1 MGLSAA
7 STANVGLG
15 LQAFGA
21 GASAFGSYNTATAQ
35 KSVLNYESSVAT
47 NNATLANY
55 QANVAQ
61 QVGDQQLNN
70 SELRTAQ
77 LFGAQRAT
85 MAANGVDLGSGSANE
100 VLASTK
106 YMGERDALTIQNNTA
121 NQVWGYKT
129 QGQNYT
135 SEAAADT
142 ATANAIN
149 PRYAAA
155 ASLLSGAGTVASNWY
170 RSKQVAGN

>member
-1 MGLSAA
+1 MCISA
-7 STANVGLG
+7 SGIGNVGLG
-15 LQAFGA
+15 LQAFGV
-21 GASAFGSYNTATAQ
+21 GASAFGSYNLGNAQ

-61 QVGDQQLNN
+61 QVGDQQLND

-77 LFGAQRAT
+77 LFGTQRAT
-85 MAANGVDLGSGSANE
+85 LGANGVDLGSGSANE

-135 SEAAADT
+135 SEAAADS

-149 PRYAAA
+149 PRMAAA
-155 ASLLSGAGTVASNWY
+155 TSLLGGAGIVASNWY
-170 RSKQVAGN
+170 KQIK

>member
-70 SELRTAQ
+70 SELRSAQ
-77 LFGAQRAT
+77 LFGTQRAT
-85 MAANGVDLGSGSANE
+85 LAANGVDLGSGSANE
-100 VLASTK
+100 VLATTK

-121 NQVWGYKT
+121 NQVWGSKT

-135 SEAAADT
+135 SEAAADS

-149 PRYAAA
+149 PRMAAA
-155 ASLLSGAGTVASNWY
+155 TSLLGGAGTVASNWY
-170 RSKQVAGN
+170 KQIK